1 MGSPRSADMSSTF
14 RVLWAL
20 VSLAALS
27 ASAPLSPGAVEDA
40 NRDDPELEACAA
52 FALRTFNHFNKD
64 PHLYVITK
72 ITSARKANVGG
83 GRYDMCVELR
93 KTQCMKQ
100 DQVAKDSCQVLLP
113 PDDEVFRC
121 QFAVLSAPW
130 RNERALIRN
139 SCTPAAK
146 SGRDSQ

>member
-1 MGSPRSADMSSTF
+1 MSSTF

-72 ITSARKANVGG
+72 ITSARKAV
-83 GRYDMCVELR
+83 
-93 KTQCMKQ
+93 
-100 DQVAKDSCQVLLP
+100 SP
-113 PDDEVFRC
+113 
-121 QFAVLSAPW
+121 
-130 RNERALIRN
+130 ALIKYTISYSALGDHGLERYFRIRN
-139 SCTPAAK
+139 VMAFLIWDLCWIKSSCLK
-146 SGRDSQ
+146 